1 MNDKKSKRKK
11 GPVQPTIFESIL
23 NRLMNILTKKNTSK
37 QKNGAQMIPC
47 EIQNG
52 TYDMT
57 NKIKTHK

>member
-23 NRLMNILTKKNTSK
+23 NRLLNILTKKHISITK
-37 QKNGAQMIPC
+37 QKTPR